1 MRRCVFIA
9 IAAFLLPLPARA
21 QQLVPERFG
30 NWSASAAAS
39 RVGPEAAEKPP
50 SEAAWVF
57 GEAGFVEGTARTYSS
72 QSKNLAVTL
81 FRFRDPSGAYSAF
94 TYLRPPGAVDSDLAQ
109 CAVVERDRAILLVG
123 NLVADVRGL
132 QAASLS
138 DVRELVA
145 ALGRRADRAPLP
157 PLRSYLPSRAKN
169 LGSERYVLGPAG
181 FRAAT
186 AALDLEKY
194 ADLLDQLG
202 FDQGAEAGFATYHT
216 ARGDA
221 AMLLIAYPTPQ
232 AASSRQKPLEARAQR
247 VDAGPRYF
255 IRRKGSLLAFILKP
269 ASTRSIS
276 GEAAEAL
283 FNEVNYETQITWNE
297 PGFKLTDPNW
307 GVVIVGTILGI
318 GVLAVY
324 AFLGGIGFGAIRI
337 ITKRFFP
344 DKVFDRS
351 AQFEILQLGIN
362 SKPIQW
368 KDLY

>member
-1 MRRCVFIA
+1 MVVIFCA
-9 IAAFLLPLPARA
+9 LSARA
-21 QQLVPERFG
+21 QQALPERFG
-30 NWSASAAAS
+30 SWSASAASSKA
-39 RVGPEAAEKPP
+39 GPETTEKAAEAV
-50 SEAAWVF
+50 SIFA
-57 GEAGFVEGTARTYSS
+57 EAGFVQGTARAFSS
-72 QSKNLAVTL
+72 ESKSLGVTL

-109 CAVVERDRAILLVG
+109 CAVVDRDRALLLVG

-132 QAASLS
+132 ESAALS
-138 DVRELVA
+138 DVRDLAA
-145 ALGRRADRAPLP
+145 ALARAADRAPLP

-181 FRAAT
+181 FRAAIG
-186 AALDLEKY
+186 ALDLGNY
-194 ADLLDQLG
+194 ADLLEQIGL
-202 FDQGAEAGFATYHT
+202 DQGGEASFATYHT

-221 AMLLIAYPTPQ
+221 AMLLVEYPTPQ
-232 AASSRQKPLEARAQR
+232 VASSRQKPLETLAQR
-247 VDAGPRYF
+247 VNPGPRYF
-255 IRRKGSLLAFILKP
+255 IRRKGSLLALVLKP
-269 ASTRSIS
+269 ASTRSVS

-283 FNEVNYETQITWNE
+283 FDEVNYETQVMWNE

-318 GVLAVY
+318 GSLAVY
-324 AFLGGIGFGAIRI
+324 AFVAGIGFGVARI

-351 AQFEILQLGIN
+351 AQFQILQLGIN
-362 SKPIQW
+362 SKPIEW